1 MDHLQVNTDE
11 EDFGCVVR
19 RSKTPTMGEYYSQ
32 QSYKSNLKIAKPA
45 GSAERKSRSP
55 LAKHNEDSCLQ
66 IPNPFLNKTCSES
79 KNKKLS
85 GRNDDWNIIE
95 YGEVEK
101 LIRSAIRD
109 KKSSRVSESLDCSH
123 KASFQ

>member
-19 RSKTPTMGEYYSQ
+19 RSKTPTIGEYYSQ
-32 QSYKSNLKIAKPA
+32 QSLKTNHKIAKPR
-45 GSAERKSRSP
+45 GSTERKSRSP
-55 LAKHNEDSCLQ
+55 LVRHNEDSCLHVQ
-66 IPNPFLNKTCSES
+66 NPFLNSSCSES

-85 GRNDDWNIIE
+85 GRNHDWNIIE

-109 KKSSRVSESLDCSH
+109 KKSSRVSESLDFSH
-123 KASFQ
+123 RSSF